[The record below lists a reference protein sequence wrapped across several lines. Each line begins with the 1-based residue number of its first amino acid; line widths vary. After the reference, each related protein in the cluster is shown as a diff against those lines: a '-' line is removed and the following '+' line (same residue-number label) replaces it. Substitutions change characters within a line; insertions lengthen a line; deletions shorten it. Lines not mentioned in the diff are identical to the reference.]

1 MMPVAP
7 IPTLRLKN
15 GAEIPTLG
23 QGTWMMGESASQAA
37 AEAASLRHGLD
48 LGQTLIDTAEM
59 YAEGGA
65 EKVVAEAIRG
75 RRDEVFL
82 VSKVYP
88 WNASRQGTID
98 ACERSLKRLGVDRI
112 DLYLLHW
119 RGEHPLADTVAAFE
133 QLKQEGKIGG
143 WGVSNFDTDDMAELL
158 EVDGGENCLV
168 NQILYNLARRG
179 PEVDLIPFCRE
190 HGVSIMAYSPI
201 EQGKLL
207 SHPDLIRLAK
217 AHQATPAQVALAYL
231 LAQAGVIAIPKSSR
245 AEHVAENR
253 ASADIRLT
261 SETLATLDR
270 LFPRPSRKIPL
281 EMI

>member
-1 MMPVAP
+1 MPVAP

-15 GAEIPTLG
+15 GAEFPTLG
-23 QGTWMMGESASQAA
+23 QGTWMMGESASQTA

-48 LGQTLIDTAEM
+48 LGLPLIDTAEM

-75 RRDEVFL
+75 RRGDVFL

-158 EVDGGENCLV
+158 DVDGGENCLV

-231 LAQAGVIAIPKSSR
+231 LGQAGVIAIPKSSR
-245 AEHVAENR
+245 AERVAENR
-253 ASADIRLT
+253 ASAEIRLT

>member
-1 MMPVAP
+1 MTTAP
-7 IPTLRLKN
+7 IPALRLKN
-15 GAEIPTLG
+15 GDEVPTLG
-23 QGTWMMGESASQAA
+23 QGTWMMGETASQAA

-48 LGQTLIDTAEM
+48 LGLTLIDTAEM

-65 EKVVAEAIRG
+65 EKVVADAIRG
-75 RRDEVFL
+75 RRDEVYL

-98 ACERSLKRLGVDRI
+98 ACERSLTRLGVDRI

-133 QLKQEGKIGG
+133 QLKAEGKIGA
-143 WGVSNFDTDDMAELL
+143 WGVSNFDTDDMQELL
-158 EVDGGENCLV
+158 GVEGGNNCLV
-168 NQILYNLARRG
+168 NQILYNLMRRG

-190 HGVSIMAYSPI
+190 HGVAIMAYSPI

-207 SHPDLIRLAK
+207 NDPDLIRLAK
-217 AHQATPAQVALAYL
+217 AHQATPAQLALAYL
-231 LAQAGVIAIPKSSR
+231 LGQAGVIAIPKSSR
-245 AEHVAENR
+245 PERVQENR
-253 ASADIRLT
+253 AAADLT
-261 SETLATLDR
+261 LTPETLATLDQ

>member
-1 MMPVAP
+1 MPAAP

-15 GAEIPTLG
+15 GAELPTLG
-23 QGTWMMGESASQAA
+23 QGTWMMGETASQAA

-48 LGQTLIDTAEM
+48 LGLTLIDTAEM

-75 RRDEVFL
+75 RRDEVYL

-98 ACERSLKRLGVDRI
+98 ACERSLTRLDIDRI

-133 QLKQEGKIGG
+133 QLEAEGKIGG
-143 WGVSNFDTDDMAELL
+143 WGVSNFDTDDMQELM
-158 EVDGGENCLV
+158 EVEGGENCLV
-168 NQILYNLARRG
+168 NQILYNLFRRG
-179 PEVDLIPFCRE
+179 PEVDLIAYCRDS
-190 HGVSIMAYSPI
+190 GVSIMAYSPI

-207 SHPDLIRLAK
+207 SDPDLIRLAK
-217 AHQATPAQVALAYL
+217 AHQATPAQIALAYL
-231 LAQAGVIAIPKSSR
+231 LGQAGVIAIPKSSR
-245 AEHVAENR
+245 PERVEENR
-253 ASADIRLT
+253 ASADVTLT
-261 SETLATLDR
+261 PEALATLDEV
-270 LFPRPSRKIPL
+270 FPRPTRKIPL

>member
-1 MMPVAP
+1 MPAAP

-15 GAEIPTLG
+15 GAELPTLG
-23 QGTWMMGESASQAA
+23 QGTWMMGESASQTP

-48 LGQTLIDTAEM
+48 LGLTLIDTAEM

-75 RRDEVFL
+75 RRDEFYL

-98 ACERSLKRLGVDRI
+98 ACERSLTRLGVDRI

-133 QLKQEGKIGG
+133 QLKTDGKIGA
-143 WGVSNFDTDDMAELL
+143 WGVSNFDTDDMRELM
-158 EVDGGENCLV
+158 EVENGENCLV
-168 NQILYNLARRG
+168 NQILYNLCRRG
-179 PEVDLIPFCRE
+179 PEVDLIPYCRDQ
-190 HGVSIMAYSPI
+190 GVAIMAYSPI

-207 SHPDLIRLAK
+207 SDPELIRIAK
-217 AHQATPAQVALAYL
+217 AHQATPAQIALAYL
-231 LAQAGVIAIPKSSR
+231 LGQAGVIAIPKSSR
-245 AEHVAENR
+245 PERVAENR
-253 ASADIRLT
+253 ASADVTLT
-261 SETLATLDR
+261 PEALATLDEV
-270 LFPRPSRKIPL
+270 FPRPTRKIPL